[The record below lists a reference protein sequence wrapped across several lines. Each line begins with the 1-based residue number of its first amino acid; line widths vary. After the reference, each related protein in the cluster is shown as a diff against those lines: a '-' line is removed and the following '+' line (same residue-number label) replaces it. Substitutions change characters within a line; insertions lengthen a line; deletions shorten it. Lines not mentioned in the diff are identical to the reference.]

1 MNPRKPISSTDYG
14 MIPPAAKE
22 VEQAVIGAI
31 INYGSLVYD
40 SVSFLRPEM
49 FYDDRYAIL
58 FDVLMS
64 MYSSQ
69 QKIDILT
76 VNQAMIASGKIEE
89 IGGSYFIAQTCS
101 AVISSANVVEHALI
115 VKQKYVARKTIELCQ
130 KTMKEAYDQFSDVG
144 DVMFD
149 LSKEIE
155 SLQEN
160 LIGQNE
166 IKSLADITESAMH
179 DINRRISQY
188 AAGGQSGVSTGLSD
202 LNRMTSGWQKSDL
215 VIIAARPAMGKT
227 ACALHFAK
235 SAAKS
240 GVPVVF
246 FSLEMSDIS
255 LYNRLLLCESNIDA
269 DSLKLGRL
277 NGDDMQK
284 IDRAARELYNL
295 PIYIDDNANVS
306 MSYIRSKCRLLHR
319 KKKCGM
325 VIIDY
330 LQLASE
336 KGSKNRTR
344 EQEITQMSREAK
356 IIAKE
361 LEVPVLLLSQLNRA
375 IETRADKKP
384 MLSDLR
390 ESGSI
395 EQDADMVMFVHRPGY
410 YGEEVKDRQGNVI
423 KNYGELI
430 IAKYRNGAT
439 GKVKF
444 THSDSLSRIYDFD
457 TRGYAEYSG
466 SRGYDGLTNDMP
478 F

>member
-1 MNPRKPISSTDYG
+1 MNPQKPISSTDYG
-14 MIPPAAKE
+14 MIPPAAVE

-31 INYGSLVYD
+31 INYGASAYD

-49 FYDDRYAIL
+49 FYNGSYSIL
-58 FDVLMS
+58 FGLVEE
-64 MYSSQ
+64 MYSKS
-69 QKIDILT
+69 QKIDLLT
-76 VNQAMIASGKIEE
+76 LNQSVVASGKLEE

-101 AVISSANVVEHALI
+101 AVISSANIVEHALI
-115 VKQKYVARKTIELCQ
+115 VKQKYAARKTIELCQ

-155 SLQEN
+155 SLQEDMT
-160 LIGQNE
+160 GKDD
-166 IKSLADITESAMH
+166 IKTLADITLPAMQEI
-179 DINRRISQY
+179 DRRVALH
-188 AAGGQSGVSTGLSD
+188 AAGGQTGINTGLAD
-202 LNRMTSGWQKSDL
+202 LNRITSGWQKSDL
-215 VIIAARPAMGKT
+215 IIIAARPAMGKT

-240 GVPVVF
+240 GTPVVF
-246 FSLEMSDIS
+246 FSLEMSNIS
-255 LYNRLLLCESNIDA
+255 LYNRLLLCESNVDP
-269 DSLKLGRL
+269 DNLKIGRL
-277 NGDDMQK
+277 NGDDMK
-284 IDRAARELYNL
+284 EIDKAARSLYEL
-295 PIYIDDNANVS
+295 PICVDDNASVS
-306 MSYIRSKCRLLHR
+306 MSYIRSKCRMLH
-319 KKKCGM
+319 KKNKCGM

-344 EQEITQMSREAK
+344 EQEVTQMSREAK

-395 EQDADMVMFVHRPGY
+395 EQDADMVVFVHRPGY
-410 YGEEVKDRQGNVI
+410 YGEEVKDKQGNI
-423 KNYGELI
+423 IQNYGELI

-444 THSDSLSRIYDFD
+444 THNHSLSRIYDFD
-457 TRGYAEYSG
+457 ERGYSEYSN
-466 SRGYDGLTNDMP
+466 SRGYEGLTNDVP